1 MSNGARAALSMSA
14 ASMKRSKTVGG
25 LAIILGLFAAVVALV
40 NVLGGHR
47 DMVDMLLLVG
57 GLMLSI
63 TGFSLLRRLRV
74 G

>member
-1 MSNGARAALSMSA
+1 MSNGVRAALSMSA

-25 LAIILGLFAAVVALV
+25 LATLLGLFAAVVALV

-63 TGFSLLRRLRV
+63 AGFSLLRRVRV